1 MDAQSTVETPTDAS
15 APRETCANCGGHNV
29 RSTQSRSAF
38 WHGDRLVVVD
48 DIPALVCDS
57 CGEQYFDDGTA
68 MVLDLLRGDGFP
80 PEQAKAELVVS
91 VFSFRDR
98 LSPRRA
104 G

>member
-1 MDAQSTVETPTDAS
+1 MEAQSTVELPIEAS
-15 APRETCANCGGHNV
+15 APVEVCANCGGRI
-29 RSTQSRSAF
+29 RSTQARSAF

-57 CGEQYFDDGTA
+57 CREQYFDDSTA

-98 LSPRRA
+98 LSPRNA